1 MVVAIPQPRRRLV
14 QRRVPATARCLHRA
28 GAPPGIPARPRAVRA
43 SAAQPAARPRRTQ
56 RRGHGRGAR
65 RSQTRRRH
73 AGPPLI
79 DVVRDRFSQAPPGEE
94 TRRRGD
100 EARQLAWRLWL
111 TRAPHLWLVGPG
123 ARRAYRCSYA
133 PLVLDTTPSL
143 PSAEKLRLTRPP
155 AAQMVP
161 PTLH

>member
-43 SAAQPAARPRRTQ
+43 SAAQPAARPRRNQ
-56 RRGHGRGAR
+56 RRGHGRGA
-65 RSQTRRRH
+65 
-73 AGPPLI
+73 
-79 DVVRDRFSQAPPGEE
+79 RFSQAPPGEE